1 MLGEYYTVKQG
12 YFDDYLYVVPS
23 VYVKE
28 DSELRPKSGQTVQMF
43 AQMAGLPR
51 VGSSGVADPDKAND
65 PWYESWSCSVK
76 YLTSTIDRKKSDL
89 VRTKFYEGSNL
100 ISAQTGAPESL
111 NSQD

>member
-43 AQMAGLPR
+43 A
-51 VGSSGVADPDKAND
+51 
-65 PWYESWSCSVK
+65 
-76 YLTSTIDRKKSDL
+76 
-89 VRTKFYEGSNL
+89 
-100 ISAQTGAPESL
+100 
-111 NSQD
+111 